1 LAFGRE
7 PRHTPVT
14 MIFTEKDLLQDAA
27 YLRRQHL
34 LMQIFQLNKSKEE
47 CLLGEVY

>member
-1 LAFGRE
+1 
-7 PRHTPVT
+7 